1 MTTYKTYSFKQD
13 EFERNWYVID
23 ATDQILGRLSTLIAT
38 KLRGKDKPEFTPHVD
53 SGDFIVVVNAEKVR
67 VTGRK
72 MEQKKYY
79 RHSGY
84 PGGLREAS
92 LKTVL
97 GSKPERV
104 LYQAVRGMLP
114 KNRLGRAQ
122 LKKLKIYSGPEHPH
136 QAQKPQELSL

>member
-13 EFERNWYVID
+13 EIERRWYVID

-38 KLRGKDKPEFTPHVD
+38 KLRGKDKPEYTPHVD
-53 SGDFIVVVNAEKVR
+53 SGDFIVVVNADKVK

-72 MEQKKYY
+72 LEQKKYY

-92 LKTVL
+92 LKKVL
-97 GSKPERV
+97 DSKPERV
-104 LYQAVRGMLP
+104 IYQAVRGMLP

-122 LKKLKIYSGPEHPH
+122 LKKLKIYTGPEHPH
-136 QAQKPQELSL
+136 QAQKPQPINV